1 MENTSTKYTRGEILD
16 FMALSPEVMV
26 EFTKK
31 DGTVRN
37 MLCTRDSQLIP
48 AEHTPSAESKIKENA
63 DVLRVFDL
71 QKQGWRSFRIDSV
84 TLIEAAL

>member
-48 AEHTPSAESKIKENA
+48 AEHTPSAESKVKENP
-63 DVLRVFDL
+63 DVIRVFDL

>member
-1 MENTSTKYTRGEILD
+1 
-16 FMALSPEVMV
+16 MALSPEVMV

-48 AEHTPSAESKIKENA
+48 AKHTPSSAESKVKENL

-71 QKQGWRSFRIDSV
+71 QKQEWRSFRIDSV